1 MTAKAIYDDGMNDQE
16 GHEEAFTPP
25 PPPRERT
32 GADRRR
38 SLIAAGIGL
47 VVVIFIFGFVLP
59 SFIDYETVFEVLR
72 NLDAVDYIVLIGAG
86 LILYVPEGALYA
98 SLMPGMGLRRGMS
111 AWVASTAVS
120 TTIPGADLV
129 VRYGMYR
136 SWGFGVEQT
145 MLGIVLSG
153 LMDNI
158 VKFSLPAIAV
168 ILLVLSGTADLSDF
182 LLLAVIALGVLVVG
196 GIIIVGM
203 VRSEAF
209 TKRLADWAERVANWG
224 LGKLKR
230 DPVEGLS
237 ERVVGFRDLA
247 IDVVRERGARAL
259 FWSAVGKLWAYVI
272 LVLALRTVG
281 IDSSVLSLGQIF
293 IVWVIAL
300 LITSIPI
307 TPGGIGIAEVV
318 YIYFFTQIAGEQ
330 YSDIIAA
337 GVILFRLVQWFLPIP
352 IGWVSVWLWRRQI
365 SSGELPDPFA
375 VPGGG
380 DTAEPTE
387 V

>member
-1 MTAKAIYDDGMNDQE
+1 MTD
-16 GHEEAFTPP
+16 HESPEEPFTPP
-25 PPPRERT
+25 APPTERSSS
-32 GADRRR
+32 DRRR
-38 SLIAAGIGL
+38 SLIAAGIGI
-47 VVVIFIFGFVLP
+47 VIVIFIFGFVLP
-59 SFIDYETVFEVLR
+59 SFIDYESVFEVIGS
-72 NLDAVDYIVLIGAG
+72 LDPIDFIVLIAAG
-86 LILYVPEGALYA
+86 LLLYVPEGALYA
-98 SLMPGMGLRRGMS
+98 SLVPGMGLRRGMS
-111 AWVASTAVS
+111 AWVGSTAVS
-120 TTIPGADLV
+120 TTVPGADLV

-158 VKFSLPAIAV
+158 VKFSLPAIAIV
-168 ILLVLSGTADLSDF
+168 LLVLTGTSDLGD
-182 LLLAVIALGVLVVG
+182 LLLIAVVAIGVLVVG
-196 GIIIVGM
+196 AVVIIGM

-209 TKRLADWAERVANWG
+209 TRRLADWAERLANWG

-247 IDVVRERGARAL
+247 IGLVKKRGGWAL
-259 FWSAVGKLWAYVI
+259 LFSALGKLWAFVI
-272 LVLALRTVG
+272 LVLALRMVG
-281 IDSSVLSLGQIF
+281 IDSSILSIGQIF
-293 IVWVIAL
+293 IVWVIVL

-307 TPGGIGIAEVV
+307 TPGGIGIAEVA
-318 YIYFFTQIAGEQ
+318 YIWLFTQIAGDQ

-365 SSGELPDPFA
+365 SKGQLPDPFKL
-375 VPGGG
+375 PSGS
-380 DTAEPTE
+380 DEAEPATG
-387 V
+387 

>member
-1 MTAKAIYDDGMNDQE
+1 
-16 GHEEAFTPP
+16 
-25 PPPRERT
+25 
-32 GADRRR
+32 
-38 SLIAAGIGL
+38 
-47 VVVIFIFGFVLP
+47 
-59 SFIDYETVFEVLR
+59 
-72 NLDAVDYIVLIGAG
+72 
-86 LILYVPEGALYA
+86 
-98 SLMPGMGLRRGMS
+98 MGLRRGMS

-120 TTIPGADLV
+120 TTISGADLV

-168 ILLVLSGTADLSDF
+168 ILLVLTGTADLSDF

-196 GIIIVGM
+196 GVIIVGM

-209 TKRLADWAERVANWG
+209 AQRLAEWAERIANWG

-230 DPVEGLS
+230 DPVDGLS

-247 IDVVRERGARAL
+247 IGLVKERGAWAL
-259 FWSAVGKLWAYVI
+259 LYSALGKLWAYAI
-272 LVLALRTVG
+272 LVLALRIVG
-281 IDSSVLSLGQIF
+281 IDSSILSLGQIF
-293 IVWVIAL
+293 MVWVIAL
-300 LITSIPI
+300 LITAIPI

-318 YIYFFTQIAGEQ
+318 YIYFFTQIAGDQ

-365 SSGELPDPFA
+365 QKGELPDPFTL
-375 VPGGG
+375 PDSGG
-380 DTAEPTE
+380 DAEPATG
-387 V
+387 